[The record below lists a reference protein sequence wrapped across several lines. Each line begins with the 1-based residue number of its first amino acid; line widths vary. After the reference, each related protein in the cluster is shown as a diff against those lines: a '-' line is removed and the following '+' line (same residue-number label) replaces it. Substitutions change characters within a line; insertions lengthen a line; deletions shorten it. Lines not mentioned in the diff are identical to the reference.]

1 MRSGHP
7 EQVVAPRPSESR
19 TNQFDIL
26 SEDRTKLPTQ
36 RRLGEPEGARP
47 HGSAPPPVD
56 KAARHPHHKWLIMVH
71 LCLGEIQL
79 HVYFKPPPH

>member
-47 HGSAPPPVD
+47 HGSAPPPTRGQGGPSP
-56 KAARHPHHKWLIMVH
+56 APQMVNY
-71 LCLGEIQL
+71 GS
-79 HVYFKPPPH
+79 FMPW